1 MLNCSN
7 KLAFRYFFW
16 MKMYRRTQWVFF
28 GAGEIAHNH
37 SALQRI
43 CARKSLFLRNK
54 MTFSLAN
61 YNAWPRW
68 WELNILSL
76 LYSLTFQVHG
86 WDWVKTKYL
95 STGQSE
101 LAPTNAPV
109 GRSVHR
115 MGCVFS
121 FGAGWGSSQSIS
133 FCCWPLYF
141 FFLFFLVPG
150 RFSWTWP
157 HTYLPCSLSYRHKYC
172 TNLLTQ
178 LP

>member
-1 MLNCSN
+1 MDYTSVWGVNCHD
-7 KLAFRYFFW
+7 LFWFF
-16 MKMYRRTQWVFF
+16 T
-28 GAGEIAHNH
+28 NH
-37 SALQRI
+37 HTQRI
-43 CARKSLFLRNK
+43 VVPGISEILTNQQSGESTQKLEPNNTSLNHCYMGIRIC
-54 MTFSLAN
+54 
-61 YNAWPRW
+61 YRY
-68 WELNILSL
+68 L
-76 LYSLTFQVHG
+76 LIIT
-86 WDWVKTKYL
+86 WVYM
-95 STGQSE
+95 GQSE